1 VSLWRHGDFMRLWT
15 AQTISQFGSQIT
27 FLALP
32 LAAILIL
39 KASAFEVAVLGALE
53 FAPWLLLSLPAGAW
67 IDRMRRRPVLI
78 VADVGRAVALLSV
91 PAAYAVDALTL
102 WQLYAV
108 GFVVGTFTVFFD
120 VAYQSYLPSLVE
132 RRRLPE
138 GNSKLEISR
147 SGAQLAGPGVAG
159 ALVELVTAPVA
170 ILGDAISFLVSA
182 FFLGT
187 IRQEERVERPAERT
201 RLRVEIVEGL
211 RFVLS
216 HPYLRPGM
224 AYVALFNFFGN
235 VWFAV
240 FLVYAVRR
248 LHLSP
253 AVIGVVFALGNVGFL
268 AGAALAPR
276 ISVRL
281 GAGSTLILSA
291 FFGGA
296 SNLLIPAAPVSQP
309 IPFLVASG
317 LIAGFSIVLYNVV
330 AISLFQATT
339 PDRLLGRMN
348 ASRRFVVWG
357 VIPLGS
363 LAGGALASTIGLRE
377 TLWVGAVGTSV
388 AFIPL
393 LFSPLR
399 SLRETPEV
407 SPEPA

>member
-1 VSLWRHGDFMRLWT
+1 MRLWT

-32 LAAILIL
+32 LAAIIIL
-39 KASAFEVAVLGALE
+39 EASAFEVAVLGALE

-67 IDRMRRRPVLI
+67 VDRMRRRPVLI
-78 VADVGRAVALLSV
+78 AADVGRAVALVSV
-91 PAAYAVDALTL
+91 PAAYAIDVLTL

-108 GFVVGTFTVFFD
+108 GFLVGCLTVFFD
-120 VAYQSYLPSLVE
+120 IAYQSYLPSLVE
-132 RRRLPE
+132 RRQLAE

-147 SGAQLAGPGVAG
+147 SGAQLGGPGLAG
-159 ALVELVTAPVA
+159 ALVDLVTAPVA

-182 FFLGT
+182 FFLGA
-187 IRQEERVERPAERT
+187 IRREESVERPIERT
-201 RLRVEIVEGL
+201 RLRVEVVEGL
-211 RFVLS
+211 RFVLG
-216 HPYLRPGM
+216 HPYLRPSM
-224 AYVALFNFFGN
+224 VYVAIFNFFSN
-235 VWFAV
+235 VAFAI

-253 AVIGVVFALGNVGFL
+253 AVIGVVFAVGNIGFL
-268 AGAALAPR
+268 VGAVLAPR

-281 GAGSTLILSA
+281 GTGPTLVSSS

-296 SNLLIPAAPVSQP
+296 SLLLIPAAPTSQP
-309 IPFLVASG
+309 IPFLIASG
-317 LIAGFSIVLYNVV
+317 VIAGFSIVLYNVV

-377 TLWVGAVGTSV
+377 TLWVGAVGTSI
-388 AFIPL
+388 AFVPL

-399 SLRETPEV
+399 SLKEV
-407 SPEPA
+407 PGESPEPAMSSP